1 MQLPTRHDEKHG
13 IPYTVLHKTHKC
25 SAAYVQIP
33 YTELYTNHILN
44 MESTD
49 KNSYA
54 TAPLYMQLVIIP
66 WHYVNIAYT
75 EFNTNRSINMENASR
90 NLFVL

>member
-1 MQLPTRHDEKHG
+1 
-13 IPYTVLHKTHKC
+13 
-25 SAAYVQIP
+25 
-33 YTELYTNHILN
+33 